1 MNKSTLNLNLKDL
14 NIMTNFFQP
23 KCLPQHIN
31 SYSFTDTQS
40 KPHDISQPL
49 HTCIFYIINAE
60 ETSRLGANLL
70 DLLDKE
76 KASHL
81 FKNLEN
87 LHKECEEEGYEVFD
101 EVARINAKK
110 ILEFLCKNFPKYDY
124 DIYPTD
130 DREINIEF
138 YSFKGRI
145 LILCDSKG
153 SVAYFRSLDGEI
165 DNHRYQGIT
174 SFCFDQLYEAFESF
188 KNPDPS
194 DKTASIIDTFET
206 LNNEYKRA

>member
-1 MNKSTLNLNLKDL
+1 MLNLNLKDL

-23 KCLPQHIN
+23 KYLPQHIN

-49 HTCIFYIINAE
+49 HTGIFHIINAE
-60 ETSRLGANLL
+60 ETSRLRANLL
-70 DLLDKE
+70 NLLNQE

-101 EVARINAKK
+101 EIARINAKK

-145 LILCDSKG
+145 LVLCDSKG
-153 SVAYFRSLDGEI
+153 GVAYFRSLNGEI
-165 DNHRYQGIT
+165 DNHRYQDIT
-174 SFCFDQLYEAFESF
+174 SFRFDQLYEAFESF
-188 KNPDPS
+188 KNPDFA
-194 DKTASIIDTFET
+194 DKTASIVDIFET